1 MTYTPLPPGD
11 VDEEIEI
18 FRKDEESAQQ
28 TFFAYIGIR
37 DLIARRP
44 DVHAAIN
51 RNAMFW
57 LTTHRALFVS
67 TFVGLGRIFD
77 QDSAHNLDRLLSI
90 VGRNIPEL
98 GRDALRQRKEQVI
111 SAEQAA
117 EYVKEKHETTAPDV
131 RALRKEVDQWRKI
144 YAPVYGEIRHHLA
157 HNKGATEDLDALL
170 ARTDIE
176 EMKRMFGFLHALH
189 EGLREL
195 HLNGRNPLPLPE
207 IVFVL
212 PPDPKPQRQYHP
224 GEKAFREAQAALLS
238 MLPEESR

>member
-1 MTYTPLPPGD
+1 MTYTPPPPGD

-117 EYVKEKHETTAPDV
+117 EYIKEKHETTAPDV

>member
-1 MTYTPLPPGD
+1 MTYTPPPP

-157 HNKGATEDLDALL
+157 HNKGTAEDLDALL

>member
-1 MTYTPLPPGD
+1 MTYTPPPPGD

-195 HLNGRNPLPLPE
+195 HLNGRNPLPLLE

>member
-111 SAEQAA
+111 NAEQAA

-176 EMKRMFGFLHALH
+176 EMKRMFGFLHALY

-224 GEKAFREAQAALLS
+224 GEKAFREAQAGLLS